1 MAMAKKQRD
10 RKELDAEIKN
20 SLTTG
25 IGEFE
30 LFFMEHWRAL
40 TAAGLAIVL
49 AIGIVY
55 GVRGWMRSCQLE
67 AQDALAAA
75 QTVEALQK
83 ALAKYGT
90 DPSAAF
96 ARIRLAR
103 LCMQENKLKEAEV
116 QYKVLETSG
125 LPPEMLIRV
134 KIDRGYLT
142 EKSGDL
148 KGAAEILALVAA
160 NASAPA
166 GLRAEAEFGA
176 GRLYAALKNNDLAK
190 KHLDACVRL
199 QGQAGIAGQQWVTF
213 AQFLQR
219 EAK

>member
-10 RKELDAEIKN
+10 SKALDAEIKN
-20 SLTTG
+20 SLTNG

-30 LFFMEHWRAL
+30 LFFMEHWKAL

-49 AIGIVY
+49 AIGVVY
-55 GVRGWMRSCQLE
+55 GVRGWMRSQELK
-67 AQDALAAA
+67 AQDALASA

-83 ALAKYGT
+83 ALAEYGT
-90 DPSAAF
+90 YPSAAF

-103 LCMQENKLKEAEV
+103 LCMQKNKLKEAEV

-125 LPPEMLIRV
+125 LPPEMLLRV

-148 KGAAEILALVAA
+148 KTAAELLAACAA
-160 NASAPA
+160 TPSAPA

-199 QGQAGIAGQQWVTF
+199 QSQAGIGGQQWVTF

-219 EAK
+219 EVK

>member
-1 MAMAKKQRD
+1 MAMAKKQHD
-10 RKELDAEIKN
+10 RKALDAEIKN

-30 LFFMEHWRAL
+30 LFFMEHWKAI
-40 TAAGLAIVL
+40 TAVGLAIVL

-55 GVRGWMRSCQLE
+55 GVRGWLRSQELK
-67 AQDALAAA
+67 AQDALVSA

-83 ALAKYGT
+83 ALAQYGT
-90 DPSAAF
+90 DASAVF

-103 LCMQENKLKEAEV
+103 LCMQENKLKEAEI

-125 LPPEMLIRV
+125 LPPELLVRI

-148 KGAAEILALVAA
+148 KGAAEILSGVAA

-176 GRLYAALKNNDLAK
+176 GRLYAAQKNAELAK

-199 QGQAGIAGQQWVTF
+199 QGQAGIGGQQWVTF
-213 AQFLQR
+213 AQFLLR

>member
-125 LPPEMLIRV
+125 LPPEMLARV
-134 KIDRGYLT
+134 RIDRGYLI

-148 KGAAEILALVAA
+148 KGAAEMLASVAA
-160 NASAPA
+160 GASAPA

-190 KHLDACVRL
+190 KHLESCVRL
-199 QGQAGIAGQQWVTF
+199 QNQAGFGAQQWAAF
-213 AQFLQR
+213 ARFLLR

>member
-10 RKELDAEIKN
+10 RKALDAEIKN
-20 SLTTG
+20 SLSNG

-30 LFFMEHWRAL
+30 LFFMEHWKAL

-49 AIGIVY
+49 AIGAVY
-55 GVRGWMRSCQLE
+55 GVRGWMRSQELK
-67 AQDALAAA
+67 AQDALASA

-83 ALAKYGT
+83 ALAEYGT
-90 DPSAAF
+90 YPSAAF

-125 LPPEMLIRV
+125 LPPEMLLRV

-148 KGAAEILALVAA
+148 KAAAELLASCAVTPA
-160 NASAPA
+160 APA

-176 GRLYAALKNNDLAK
+176 GRLYAALKKNDLAK
-190 KHLDACVRL
+190 QHLDSCVRL
-199 QGQAGIAGQQWVTF
+199 QSQAGVGGQQWVTF

-219 EAK
+219 EVK